1 MPVILIK
8 WKISFPVNF
17 ACLTDM
23 LSKRHSKMQNSRQ
36 TITTMPVNPSG
47 RHAILALLRGIA
59 LPGIALANFPE
70 FALYT
75 FLSPEAAASMP
86 SADAGQ
92 AARFL
97 QYVLIDGKSH
107 AIFSLLFG
115 IGFSII
121 IHNAMKRGA
130 NGLRI
135 FYRRMLLLWK
145 NFQIS
150 QKRPHRK
157 TAQI

>member
-1 MPVILIK
+1 
-8 WKISFPVNF
+8 
-17 ACLTDM
+17 
-23 LSKRHSKMQNSRQ
+23 
-36 TITTMPVNPSG
+36 MPVNPSG
-47 RHAILALLRGIA
+47 RHAILDLLRGIA

-75 FLSPEAAASMP
+75 FLSPKAAASMP

-97 QYVLIDGKSH
+97 QYVLIDGNSH

-157 TAQI
+157 TAI